1 MKVRK
6 EFMSLRMKQT
16 RRILSISAMS
26 AMLLNVALPYSSTLA
41 HAEVKQNQQ
50 AASSGKFNAD
60 EVNRILAG
68 LTSEQKENINKLTGA
83 DIANKIRVGQKDLTK
98 KSNIQVIV
106 QFKTDP
112 AKIQIIKNSLEK
124 GMATANTQAFAS
136 EYTAAQQKVK
146 DAHTAFQSFVNK
158 QAKTQIVGG
167 KQVETKMSI
176 TTQYT
181 DAFNGVAL
189 TLPGN
194 QVAKLAENPEV
205 ASVWPVV
212 EYTVS
217 ESGNASQTSEPGSV
231 GKPTGG
237 LSLMGVDKLQ
247 AEGYTGIIKKGP
259 RMGQK
264 VKVGVL
270 DTGIDYNHPDLY
282 KVTHDAN
289 GNLYEGHDFAN
300 PTLDA
305 QGNIVLN
312 DDHDPME
319 TIYPD
324 WVKAKDN
331 SNPSPVDVPAPADYK
346 HYITSHGTHVSGTIA
361 ANTTNNNGVYSANG
375 MAPDVELH
383 GYRVLGPGGSGL
395 SDSVLKG
402 IDQAVIDHMDVINL
416 SLGANQNDPLY
427 PTSIAITNATLAGV
441 TCSVSAGNSGPG
453 VATVGSPGTSPLAI
467 TVGAS
472 TIPEEIP
479 VMTIKNGNSSY
490 QSRLFGKSFVDAD
503 DALKGQTLPIVD
515 VGLGSATDFQE
526 KDVKGKIV
534 LVHRGGE
541 FLQTK
546 MANAHNAGVKAMI
559 IWDNQDDTETQGYI
573 PNFLG
578 VSQDNVYSISL
589 TQAQGSAL
597 SNAIK
602 ADPDNATVT
611 FPTTLDT
618 SIKKDGDE
626 LASFSSTGP
635 VKDWTIKPDVI
646 APGVDIMS
654 TAPYDIWES
663 QDKATHNYDSAYQS
677 MSGTSM
683 AAPHTTGAIALVI
696 AAHPDYTPAD
706 VKTALMNTA
715 KDVNTDSKTYS
726 IYQVGAGRIDPVKA
740 IKTDVKVQVVDKAT
754 TLDGSNALTQIDQI
768 TGSIFFGYKGRGD
781 GATNGTDDVVSSKDF
796 NIVNQGNSSK
806 TFKVSTQFLSTKFA
820 QSNKVGPGTGNDV
833 KVDFSVGG
841 SKVTSINVGGNSTEK
856 TTATITVPS
865 NALDGTYEGYINVVN
880 AADAS
885 ETYRIPFTITVAE
898 KGIDSFKVNIKAT
911 PVGNLS
917 AYSFSVNNEMENI
930 YVVLKD
936 KDGKYIG
943 VTNTL
948 RSGSNFTPG
957 IHYGPIITLFNGGYL
972 PFTKD
977 YDGTYDQSGISS
989 KLAVLPEGAYSLEMI
1004 ATDKIGKRYTAEDT
1018 VYVDGTPPTMK
1029 MDNDSKG
1036 GIYEID
1042 TAGYLPGQEIK
1053 GFYGTVYDSN
1063 IDVMKNNS
1071 ETSVPSPNDGVT
1083 PVPVDQGLNHVFGY
1097 QDSYNPT
1104 VIFNTDEKGR
1114 FHFGVTAEDVAN
1126 KMGSEFIIN
1135 PVDYSGEE
1143 DYDTKKETY
1152 YFIKKGTPYL
1162 TLTSSNGV
1170 DAGPGND
1177 DKLVVDSNKPFKAT
1191 IATKYGIGMNGATIT
1206 LNDQGVYKFSNIRLT
1221 DEYKNYLL
1229 RKGMSQDAVDHAL
1242 TVGQPYKHPVY
1253 QVGQN
1258 TDVTISGNVP
1268 VLDHDMNII
1277 EADVTFSSPD
1287 PIVGPFPFIFLKAN
1301 LTLSGEDTKVAW
1313 FPTNTPNV
1321 RQSISVLRGRVAA
1334 ESFARNNINNNY
1346 PQFTVDSGAKVTV
1359 RNDEGKSFTTDNP
1372 TSFNNTMAY
1381 TFINPYYAVTMDV
1394 SDKPYSVEASVP
1406 GHFKGYAKT
1415 PVIGENKYGYNSG
1428 TIKDLPGL
1436 FPILLGG
1443 DVNGDNVIDMKDLTA
1458 EANAWS
1464 TYNGQANPTAKKAWL
1479 NDPVNRNNDIYWIPT
1494 TNPSG
1499 WGIDYNDFY
1508 FIFKNF
1514 GAKNQSAI
1522 DAGLTVANPQETLTA
1537 DTMVNGVQLHA
1548 GDGLKEVKAALN
1560 FAGPAQKTFETTI
1573 PKLQELQNGSTI
1585 SLIPQS
1591 TVFVDDQ
1598 LWRKAITQVMLGSTD
1613 VTSSVTISP
1622 GYQYADQLGAAQTM
1636 PSKITLPG
1644 SLFTATTTTNY
1655 TVTIKATG
1663 YQNVTNTFTVS
1674 AVPIP
1679 TPTIPL
1685 VTDPAKAHLGKDLTF
1700 TFPEDANWRQGI
1712 NNIKVKTLN
1721 SALVDVPQQYYDISV
1736 PGQITFKADLFKTD
1750 ASPVGPTSVIK
1761 PGGTNWLPQLY
1772 KFDISSIGADN
1783 TIYPTKSVGVDSNG
1797 SAAQAVGYGITFDTQ
1812 GGAPVSPIAIGYK
1825 PASTKINGDV
1835 LANQAIIGGFKNPAT
1850 TRPGYVLIGWFTDQA
1865 GTTQWQP
1872 GNNVSTDQT
1881 VYAKWQMNATQNY
1894 SLVDADNSNGPKFDG
1909 SLSVSGNGWVLG
1921 EGDLKITIP
1930 DYVTTIPWLTDK
1942 TNISKIEATY
1952 YKMNND
1958 GSTDTNATTYT
1969 LDSST
1974 YKLTAGANN
1983 TGILSFTT
1991 ATHDQAVQAGQTTLG
2006 EKFAFSEM
2014 PTIANLGN
2022 IKGYKVTLTA
2032 TTGETVTIPDIKLG
2046 YRRHIDLNGG
2056 TLKTSNDSFLADQ
2069 LVNTKASA
2077 PTMSNVPSHVT
2088 KGSLTAGP
2096 YLYLDAAGSSDKKS
2110 AITDGPIL
2118 LTDNAIYYLGWIKVP
2133 PTVSKDTIGNIVGS
2147 DITLPF
2153 TDDGIWKNNIKEV
2166 KIGSKT
2172 LVLNTDYTMT
2182 DKSIILNRN
2191 LFTIGQKVN
2200 VTIVS
2205 EGYQD
2210 AIVSDQVIG
2219 YTVTFES
2226 NGGDP
2231 VPAQIV
2237 DRSATK
2243 PTEPAK
2249 VGFKFYGWYSDQNLT
2264 TPYDF
2269 TNIVTKPITLYA
2281 KYALAGSVVTPDTTD
2296 NALGNN
2302 MALEFSDNDWAK
2314 AISSIA
2320 INGITV
2326 DKTKVNVDTVNR
2338 TITLDKSL
2346 FTRVRD
2352 YMILIKATDYADAT
2366 VTQKVVNGNNI
2377 HFVLPS
2383 DAPTVVK
2390 AATKDLIVV
2399 RRITEPVAYGYDL
2412 TWFAD
2417 EACTIPWDFTNS
2429 IYSARTLYGKWS
2441 VHKFTVIFD
2450 LQDFGFVFN
2459 TTADYNTTIT
2469 AQTPIRTGYTFLGWY
2484 KDAAGRTAWNFAT
2497 DKVTENTVLY
2507 AKWSINSYT
2516 VTFNSNGGSTVSNKT
2531 ANYDTVISAPTAPTR
2546 PGYTFFGWYKD
2557 VAGQFAWNFA
2567 TDKVT
2572 NNVSIYAKWSL
2583 NRPIIN
2589 TIDDNDTT
2597 ISGKTVA
2604 NATVVV
2610 KNNGVEV
2617 ASGKANAEGNY
2628 SLNITPQKAGAVLTV
2643 IATDAAGNQSEATS
2657 ITVLDHTAPKAPIIN
2672 TIDDNDKTISGK
2684 TEANATVVVK
2694 NHGVVAGTGKANAEG
2709 NFSLEIA
2716 TQKAGTVL
2724 TVIATDEAGNQ
2735 SEASI
2740 TVLDRTA
2747 PNAPIIHLIDDND
2760 TKITGITEAN
2770 ATIIVKNKG
2779 TLVATGKAD
2788 SKGLFSIK
2796 INHQKAGTELSV
2808 TASDLSGNVSTS
2820 TKVKVQD
2827 KTAPNGPKISKIILK
2842 NKNEIQITGT
2852 AEAYSTITVK
2862 IGNKVVANVK
2872 VTSKGTFTVKL
2883 SKVSKGK
2890 NNITLYAIDKA
2901 GNKSAAVTRSLI
2913 IK

>member
-1 MKVRK
+1 
-6 EFMSLRMKQT
+6 MSKRMRLKK
-16 RRILSISAMS
+16 RMLSISVLI
-26 AMLLNVALPYSSTLA
+26 AMLLNFALPQSLTF
-41 HAEVKQNQQ
+41 VQ
-50 AASSGKFNAD
+50 AAENPSQKSPSSGTFNAK
-60 EVNRILAG
+60 EVNRILDG
-68 LTSEQKENINKLTGA
+68 LTPEQKANINKLTGA

-124 GMATANTQAFAS
+124 GGATAGAKIFAS
-136 EYTAAQQKVK
+136 EYSAAEQKVK
-146 DAHTAFQSFVNK
+146 ESHTAFQSFVNT

-167 KQVETKMSI
+167 KQVKTKMSI

-181 DAFNGVAL
+181 NAFNGVAL
-189 TLPGN
+189 SLPGN

-212 EYTVS
+212 EYTAS
-217 ESGNASQTSEPGSV
+217 ESGSTSQTSEPGSV

-237 LSLMGVDKLQ
+237 LTLMGVDKLQ

-259 RMGQK
+259 RVGQK

-305 QGNIVLN
+305 QGNIILN

-324 WVKAKDN
+324 WVKAKAN
-331 SNPSPVDVPAPADYK
+331 TNPSPIDMPAPADYK

-361 ANTTNNNGVYSANG
+361 ANTTNNNDVFSANG

-395 SDSVLKG
+395 SESVLKG

-416 SLGANQNDPLY
+416 SLGANQNDPFY
-427 PTSIAITNATLAGV
+427 PTSIAINNATLAGV
-441 TCSVSAGNSGPG
+441 VCSVSAGNSGPG

-472 TIPEEIP
+472 SIPEEIP

-490 QSRLFGKSFVDAD
+490 QARLFGKSFADAD

-589 TQAQGSAL
+589 TQAQGQAL

-602 ADPDNATVT
+602 ADPNTATVT
-611 FPTTLDT
+611 FPMTLDA

-663 QDKATHNYDSAYQS
+663 QDKTTHNYQSAYQS

-715 KDVNTDSKTYS
+715 KDVNTDSKKYS
-726 IYQVGAGRIDPVKA
+726 VYQVGAGRIDPVKA
-740 IKTDVKVQVVDKAT
+740 IKSDVKVQVLDKAT
-754 TLDGSNALTQIDQI
+754 TVDTVDGSDVLTQIDQI
-768 TGSIFFGYKGRGD
+768 TGSMFFGFKGRGD

-796 NIVNQGNSSK
+796 NIVNQGNSNK

-833 KVDFSVGG
+833 KVDFAVGG
-841 SKVTSINVGGNSTEK
+841 SSVTSINVGGNSTAK

-880 AADAS
+880 AEEAS

-898 KGIDSFKVNIKAT
+898 KGIDTFKVAIKAT

-917 AYSFSVNNEMENI
+917 AYTFSVNNEMENI

-948 RSGSNFTPG
+948 QSGSNFTPG
-957 IHYGPIITLFNGGYL
+957 IHYGPMITLFNGWYL

-977 YDGTYDQSGISS
+977 YDGTYDPSGLG
-989 KLAVLPEGAYSLEMI
+989 KLSVLQEGSYSLEMI
-1004 ATDKIGKRYTAEDT
+1004 ATDKEGKRYTAEDT
-1018 VYVDGTPPTMK
+1018 LYIDGTPPTMK
-1029 MDNDSKG
+1029 MDNDSKE

-1063 IDVMKNNS
+1063 VDVMKNNG
-1071 ETSVPSPNDGVT
+1071 ETSVPSPDDGVT
-1083 PVPVDQGLNHVFGY
+1083 PVPVDQGLNHVIGY
-1097 QDSYNPT
+1097 QDSYYPT
-1104 VIFNTDEKGR
+1104 VIFNTDENGR

-1143 DYDTKKETY
+1143 DFATKTQTY

-1170 DAGPGND
+1170 DAGPGNE

-1206 LNDQGVYKFSNIRLT
+1206 LNDQNVYKFSSIRLT

-1229 RKGMSQDAVDHAL
+1229 SKGMSQDAVDHAL

-1253 QVGQN
+1253 QIGQN

-1277 EADVTFSSPD
+1277 EADVTFSNPD
-1287 PIVGPFPFIFLKAN
+1287 PITGPFPFIFLKAN

-1334 ESFARNNINNNY
+1334 ESFQRNNVNNNY

-1428 TIKDLPGL
+1428 TVKDLPGL

-1443 DVNGDNVIDMKDLTA
+1443 DVNGDNVIDMNDLTA
-1458 EANAWS
+1458 EANAYT
-1464 TYNGQANPTAKKAWL
+1464 TYKAQVGTQAKKDWL
-1479 NDPVNRNNDIYWIPT
+1479 NVPANRNYDIYWIPT
-1494 TNPSG
+1494 GNPGG

-1514 GAKNQSAI
+1514 GAKNQNAI
-1522 DAGLTVANPQETLTA
+1522 DAGVTVAEPQLTLTA
-1537 DTMVNGVQLHA
+1537 DTTVNGVSLHA
-1548 GDGLKEVKAALN
+1548 GDGVKKVMAALN
-1560 FAGPAQKTFETTI
+1560 FAGPTQKTFETTI
-1573 PKLQELQNGSTI
+1573 PKLQDLQNGSTI
-1585 SLIPQS
+1585 SLVPTS
-1591 TVFVDDQ
+1591 TVFVDDTV
-1598 LWRKAITQVMLGSTD
+1598 WRKSITQVLLGSTD
-1613 VTSSVTISP
+1613 VTSDVAIAP
-1622 GYQYADQLGAAQTM
+1622 AYMYADALGQAVTM

-1644 SLFTATTTTNY
+1644 KLFTTATNY

-1663 YQNVTNTFTVS
+1663 YQDVTKTITVS
-1674 AVPIP
+1674 AVPIQ

-1712 NNIKVKTLN
+1712 NNIQVKTLN
-1721 SALVDVPQQYYDISV
+1721 SALVDVPQQFYEISV

-1750 ASPVGPTSVIK
+1750 ASPVYNTSVIK

-1772 KFDISSIGADN
+1772 QFNISSTGADN

-1812 GGAPVSPIAIGYK
+1812 GGAPVSPIAIGYN
-1825 PASTKINGDV
+1825 PAKTKVNGDV
-1835 LANQAIIGGFKNPAT
+1835 LANQGYIGGFKNPTT

-1865 GTTQWQP
+1865 GTILWQP
-1872 GNNVSTDQT
+1872 GDNVSKDQT
-1881 VYAKWQMNATQNY
+1881 VYAKWQMNSTQNY
-1894 SLVDADNSNGPKFDG
+1894 SLVDANNSNGPKFDG
-1909 SLSVSGNGWVLG
+1909 SNGSVSGNGWVLG

-1930 DYVTTIPWLTDK
+1930 DYLTNIPWLTDK
-1942 TNISKIEATY
+1942 ANISKIETTFY
-1952 YKMNND
+1952 QMKSD

-1969 LDSST
+1969 LNPST
-1974 YKLTAGANN
+1974 YNLAPGANN
-1983 TGILSFTT
+1983 NGILSFKT

-2014 PTIANLGN
+2014 PTIGNLGN

-2056 TLKTSNDSFLADQ
+2056 TLKTSNDFFLADQ
-2069 LVNTKASA
+2069 LLNTKATA
-2077 PTMSNVPSHVT
+2077 PTMSMVPSHVT

-2096 YLYLDAAGSSDKKS
+2096 YLYLDAAGSIDKKS
-2110 AITDGPIL
+2110 TITDAPIL
-2118 LTDNAIYYLGWIKVP
+2118 LTDNAIYYLSWIKVP
-2133 PTVSKDTIGNIVGS
+2133 PAVSKDTTGNIVGS

-2153 TDDGIWKNNIKEV
+2153 TDDGTWKKNIKEV

-2182 DKSIILNRN
+2182 DNSIILNRN

-2243 PTEPAK
+2243 PTVPVK
-2249 VGFKFYGWYSDQNLT
+2249 VGYKFYGWYSDQNLT

-2314 AISSIA
+2314 AISSIS

-2326 DKTKVNVDTVNR
+2326 DKTKYNVDTVNR

-2346 FTRVRD
+2346 FSRVRD
-2352 YMILIKATDYADAT
+2352 YMILIKATDYAD
-2366 VTQKVVNGNNI
+2366 VTLVQKVVNGNNV

-2390 AATKDLIVV
+2390 DAANDLIVV
-2399 RRITEPVAYGYDL
+2399 RRITQPVAYGYDL

-2441 VHKFTVIFD
+2441 LHKFTVLFD
-2450 LQDFGFVFN
+2450 RQDGGLVDSK
-2459 TTADYNTTIT
+2459 TGDYSKSIT
-2469 AQTPIRTGYTFLGWY
+2469 APTTPTRPGYAFLGWY
-2484 KDAAGRTAWNFAT
+2484 KDTTGKTAWNFAT
-2497 DKVTENTVLY
+2497 DKVTSDTILY
-2507 AKWSINSYT
+2507 AKWATGVENNGLYNKDVTI
-2516 VTFNSNGGSTVSNKT
+2516 TFNEAT
-2531 ANYDTVISAPTAPTR
+2531 ATLD
-2546 PGYTFFGWYKD
+2546 
-2557 VAGQFAWNFA
+2557 
-2567 TDKVT
+2567 
-2572 NNVSIYAKWSL
+2572 
-2583 NRPIIN
+2583 
-2589 TIDDNDTT
+2589 
-2597 ISGKTVA
+2597 
-2604 NATVVV
+2604 
-2610 KNNGVEV
+2610 
-2617 ASGKANAEGNY
+2617 GKAFTSGTKATSEGDHT
-2628 SLNITPQKAGAVLTV
+2628 LVV
-2643 IATDAAGNQSEATS
+2643 TDAAGNVTTIKFTIDKTAPTVVGVVNNDFYNKNVTLSFNELGGLLNGTS
-2657 ITVLDHTAPKAPIIN
+2657 VPSGTIVKKEGTYTLVVTDAAGNVTTVKFTIDKTAPKAPI
-2672 TIDDNDKTISGK
+2672 
-2684 TEANATVVVK
+2684 VK
-2694 NHGVVAGTGKANAEG
+2694 KVTSTTTLVTGTAEPGTKIYVRVRTKIIGTGIVDKYG
-2709 NFSLEIA
+2709 NFSVSIDK
-2716 TQKAGTVL
+2716 QKVGSSLYVTAE
-2724 TVIATDEAGNQ
+2724 DEAGN
-2735 SEASI
+2735 E
-2740 TVLDRTA
+2740 
-2747 PNAPIIHLIDDND
+2747 
-2760 TKITGITEAN
+2760 
-2770 ATIIVKNKG
+2770 
-2779 TLVATGKAD
+2779 
-2788 SKGLFSIK
+2788 
-2796 INHQKAGTELSV
+2796 
-2808 TASDLSGNVSTS
+2808 SDA
-2820 TKVKVQD
+2820 TKVKV
-2827 KTAPNGPKISKIILK
+2827 SK
-2842 NKNEIQITGT
+2842 
-2852 AEAYSTITVK
+2852 
-2862 IGNKVVANVK
+2862 
-2872 VTSKGTFTVKL
+2872 
-2883 SKVSKGK
+2883 
-2890 NNITLYAIDKA
+2890 
-2901 GNKSAAVTRSLI
+2901 
-2913 IK
+2913 